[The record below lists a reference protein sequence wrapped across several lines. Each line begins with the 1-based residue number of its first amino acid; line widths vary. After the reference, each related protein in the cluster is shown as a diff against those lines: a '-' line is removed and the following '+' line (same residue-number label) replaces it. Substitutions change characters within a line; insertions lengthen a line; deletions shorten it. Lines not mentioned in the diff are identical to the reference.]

1 MGMESSTVLVKSFSL
16 FSLFIRA
23 LCVTLGL

>member
-1 MGMESSTVLVKSFSL
+1 MGMESSTALVKSFSL
-16 FSLFIRA
+16 FSIFIGA